1 MKNVLLKSCTEQIVT
16 HLCRVDSSTSSLWT
30 SSFLILFFII
40 TMFAGISELNANS
53 TDPDQTSISVVISV
67 YTVCQCPFYGM
78 LGLNGLKCMND
89 SFYLEVIFLN

>member
-1 MKNVLLKSCTEQIVT
+1 MPSGLFYLKSLDKFISYIV
-16 HLCRVDSSTSSLWT
+16 
-30 SSFLILFFII
+30 FII
-40 TMFAGISELNANS
+40 SMFAGISELNANS